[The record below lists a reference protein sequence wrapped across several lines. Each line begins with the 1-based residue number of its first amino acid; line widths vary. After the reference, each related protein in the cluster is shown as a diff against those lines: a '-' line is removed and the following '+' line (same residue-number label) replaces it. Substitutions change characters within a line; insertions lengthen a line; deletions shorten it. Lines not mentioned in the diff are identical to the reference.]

1 MPDPTSR
8 SGRTKTT
15 YPIEILSRDE
25 IDRLL
30 RACSKR
36 APSGIRDRALIAVM
50 FGAGLRVAEALA
62 LELKDLDLAT
72 GRITVLRGKGSS
84 SAVSKRRLVAI
95 DEGMG
100 SVVEA
105 WVSCRRRLEIPNR
118 GRLFCGISKSNLG
131 APVSAANVRQML
143 SRRRIKAGIEKRVH
157 PHGFRH
163 SHAVELAAAGLPINV
178 ISVQLGHA
186 HSSTTSRYLDHL
198 SPEAVVNAVRSRS
211 IPGK

>member
-1 MPDPTSR
+1 MSDPRSHSSR
-8 SGRTKTT
+8 PATT
-15 YPIEILSRDE
+15 YPIEILTRE
-25 IDRLL
+25 EVDRLL

-36 APSGIRDRALIAVM
+36 APSGIRDRALIAIM

-62 LELKDLDLAT
+62 LEPKDLDLDS

-84 SAVSKRRLVAI
+84 TAASKRRLVAI
-95 DEGMG
+95 DEGMA
-100 SVVEA
+100 SLVDA
-105 WVSCRRRLEIPNR
+105 WICCRRQLGIPS
-118 GRLFCGISKSNLG
+118 GRPVFCGISASNLG
-131 APVSAANVRQML
+131 DPLNAANVRQML
-143 SRRRIKAGIEKRVH
+143 ARRRTKAGIEKRVH

-211 IPGK
+211 IPSK